1 MDIKWGNKP
10 LKVCPFKIDVHSPVY
25 PEKVGVT
32 GPNLK
37 TGVIGK
43 DLDLKID
50 PRDAGHGRQFSYTY
64 LFVLYN
70 ADEVAPTLL
79 RLLTFL
85 KTIYRKKT

>member
-50 PRDAGHGRQFSYTY
+50 PRDAGHGMQFSYTY
-64 LFVLYN
+64 FLSFIMQMKLLLHCCGFCLF
-70 ADEVAPTLL
+70 
-79 RLLTFL
+79 
-85 KTIYRKKT
+85 